1 MATTKKLSFG
11 LDKAGGVALIL
22 ARIGAALL
30 WIIAALA
37 AVVWVVF
44 LISPRSFAANF
55 GSVDLNVGGA
65 FTLSIKGDL
74 LDYSYNLQN
83 FHDGPRQ
90 HGSYHLHRSGENGGL
105 RSTGLGVL
113 RNGRTVQGFDGVA
126 CRRQGCHAFPRHGVR
141 PVEQGWLVSDCRA
154 DCGSGELH
162 RMFPGWHGRQLGLM
176 DERHDGDDWHYPV
189 ADCAH
194 LRLWHG
200 SATGSRRSAV
210 RGKSAVG
217 PRGAGPNRAGPNTE
231 GPNEDSLNIVDSS
244 ETGLNTADSNSTG
257 PAGIGHIV
265 LRLDRIMVE
274 RGRSLNWLAD
284 QVGITNVNL
293 SKIKNNRVSAIRFSA
308 LAAICAALDCQ
319 PGDILEY
326 VDGISGDADDAN
338 SK

>member
-11 LDKAGGVALIL
+11 LDKAGGAALIL

-83 FHDGPRQ
+83 FHDGPV
-90 HGSYHLHRSGENGGL
+90 NMVATI
-105 RSTGLGVL
+105 STGLARMVVYAL
-113 RNGRTVQGFDGVA
+113 LALAFSEMAALCKDLTVWLADGRD
-126 CRRQGCHAFPRHGVR
+126 AFPRHGVR

-189 ADCAH
+189 ADCAR

>member
-11 LDKAGGVALIL
+11 LDKAGGAALIL

-83 FHDGPRQ
+83 FHDGPV
-90 HGSYHLHRSGENGGL
+90 NMVATI
-105 RSTGLGVL
+105 STGLARMVVYAL
-113 RNGRTVQGFDGVA
+113 LALAFSEMAALCKDLTVWLADGR
-126 CRRQGCHAFPRHGVR
+126 GCHAFPRHGVR

>member
-11 LDKAGGVALIL
+11 LDKAGGAALIL

-83 FHDGPRQ
+83 FHDGPV
-90 HGSYHLHRSGENGGL
+90 NMVATI
-105 RSTGLGVL
+105 STGLARMVVYAL
-113 RNGRTVQGFDGVA
+113 LALAFSEMAALCKDLTVWLADGRDATPFQGM
-126 CRRQGCHAFPRHGVR
+126 
-141 PVEQGWLVSDCRA
+141 VSDRLNRA
-154 DCGSGELH
+154 GWYLIVAPIVGLVNFIVCFLAGTGGNWGLWMSGMMVMIGIIL
-162 RMFPGWHGRQLGLM
+162 LLI
-176 DERHDGDDWHYPV
+176 
-189 ADCAH
+189 A
-194 LRLWHG
+194 HG